1 MTRALN
7 KKQLFILATT
17 ILVGILLFSLA
28 FFSIGS
34 RGWFGKNALTLET
47 SFLDIR
53 GVDVGV
59 RVRIQGMDAGEVV
72 GVKAPEGPGSPV
84 ILSLRIRGT
93 FSTLLRK
100 DAQAAIVSEGL
111 LGGKVVEI
119 FPGSSLSPKVEN
131 YDMIASKNSPEF
143 GEILGQL
150 SETLTGIKNGEGSLG
165 KLTKDSK
172 LYDSIVLLANQT
184 QQTMQTFQQDAD
196 AIKRLPIVGGYI
208 EDPLQLIVRS
218 NAEMKRKSINC
229 SDLFESGNA
238 ILSVEGKKI
247 LDKIPAWISTFP
259 KDSDI
264 VIAGLSSTGSNDKDA
279 LRILLTRQQA
289 ESVADYLKNNYSIH
303 KIGWFS
309 RRKVTPLGLGDKKFP
324 GIEPTQDSE
333 SSRIELLVYINRG

>member
-7 KKQLFILATT
+7 KKQLFVLATT
-17 ILVGILLFSLA
+17 ILIGIVLFSLA

-34 RGWFGKNALTLET
+34 RGWYGKDALTLQT

-53 GVDVGV
+53 GVDIGV

-72 GVKAPEGPGSPV
+72 GIKAPEGPGTPV

-93 FSTLLRK
+93 FSNLLRK

-111 LGGKVVEI
+111 LGGKVLEI
-119 FPGSSLSPKVEN
+119 SPGSPSSPTLTNNE
-131 YDMIASKNSPEF
+131 MIASKNSPEF

-150 SETLTGIKNGEGSLG
+150 SDTLTGIKNGEGSLG

-196 AIKRLPIVGGYI
+196 AIKRVPIIGGYI
-208 EDPLQLIVRS
+208 EDPMQLIVRS
-218 NAEMKRKSINC
+218 NAEMKRKTINC
-229 SDLFESGNA
+229 SALFESGNA
-238 ILSVEGKKI
+238 ILTAEGKKV
-247 LDKIPAWISTFP
+247 LDKVPAWISTFP
-259 KDSDI
+259 KESDI
-264 VIAGLSSTGSNDKDA
+264 VIAALNSAVSSEKDA
-279 LRILLTRQQA
+279 LKLLLSRQQA
-289 ESVADYLKNNYSIH
+289 ETVTDYLKNNHSIH

-309 RRKVTPLGLGDKKFP
+309 RRKITPLGLGDKNFP
-324 GIEPTQDSE
+324 GIEPSTESE